1 MKTMKTVKQALI
13 VLGLMVGAVSLF
25 SFLPTAGAQLLSAGD
40 NPLPGSETDLRTLVL
55 SMINYALGFLG
66 LIAVIM
72 VMYGGITYVISAGND
87 DAVGNA
93 KKIIMFALI
102 GLVII
107 MLAFAMVNWVLGLGV
122 GTP

>member
-1 MKTMKTVKQALI
+1 MKTVKQALI

-25 SFLPTAGAQLLSAGD
+25 SFLPTAGAQLLSTQD
-40 NPLPGSETDLRTLVL
+40 QIIPGETDLRSLVI

-87 DAVGNA
+87 EAVGNA